1 MKHTKHKLK
10 LFTHK
15 TFIRLAETTLIVH
28 TGSEGMNEARVELL
42 DTKKMYTHVRCS
54 SRRDSRKYRV
64 DSSSVQHYVGAVA
77 L

>member
-1 MKHTKHKLK
+1 MVGLNLEALTIAS
-10 LFTHK
+10 
-15 TFIRLAETTLIVH
+15 IRRTLIVH

-42 DTKKMYTHVRCS
+42 DTKKLYTHVRCS